1 MNLISLPNQRSLTSW
16 PWSKQWMLK
25 TGWILIPS
33 SNSNTEEIE
42 ELLRVEE
49 EILNSPP
56 KAETAPKADI
66 GDRVCLSGAARKRL
80 SYFRTKGV
88 PLEQALVM
96 ARQPMPK
103 SEKSRKAESSRKLE
117 ISANTTPETNLPKRG
132 SAKPEAGTT
141 PARVPEI
148 KAVSTDQKAAQPLTP
163 RPTETTGTRENFAM
177 IPKGYPKAI
186 FSTKEAS
193 TGCSFRPGWL
203 LISCAHCETAD
214 RLKVTVPKLNLWN
227 GAQVDLV
234 QRQTCLDHKYT
245 VVTSPK
251 RKNTQ
256 MSISSN
262 SLKGRIVPY
271 ESEIGRLKTVAL
283 VQSINAPFYINEQLT
298 KCNYNIFKEAMK
310 MKKRKVLSAVFTRRA
325 LVYVRQKVNDDFVC
339 LKSMDD
345 LLALDLD
352 SAAATETAALSAG
365 VSQAGHSN
373 FR

>member
-245 VVTSPK
+245 V
-251 RKNTQ
+251 
-256 MSISSN
+256 
-262 SLKGRIVPY
+262 
-271 ESEIGRLKTVAL
+271 
-283 VQSINAPFYINEQLT
+283 SINAPFYINEQLT